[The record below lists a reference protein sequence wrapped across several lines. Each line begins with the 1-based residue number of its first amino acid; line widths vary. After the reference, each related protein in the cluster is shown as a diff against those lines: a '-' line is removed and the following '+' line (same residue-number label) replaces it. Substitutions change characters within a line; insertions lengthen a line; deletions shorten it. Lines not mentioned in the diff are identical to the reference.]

1 LTDGLVSSYGCRLN
15 FETGDIVYDHTQEY
29 HYKDIVGISSV
40 SKPMARE
47 ISEHVELIGGV
58 TGDFSVAKLFSL
70 SVTSGESLTVE
81 TGYSGT
87 VQDANG
93 NVAWAGNAHA
103 LNIIQRMVRAR
114 HATS

>member
-1 LTDGLVSSYGCRLN
+1 
-15 FETGDIVYDHTQEY
+15 
-29 HYKDIVGISSV
+29 
-40 SKPMARE
+40 MARE

-114 HATS
+114 HAAS